1 MTKEKWTP
9 GPWHVAPKKATY
21 QVVGA
26 AAESLIEF
34 GLPTEIEMASV
45 GHRGG
50 QAAAIPMDE
59 SSMANAHLISA
70 APELFEA
77 LDDARAWINCCGA
90 HSELQDILDRIDAAI
105 AKARGERR
113 DTHPKR

>member
-9 GPWHVAPKKATY
+9 GPWHVGPKKATY
-21 QVVGA
+21 QVVGDV
-26 AAESLIEF
+26 AERLIEL

-70 APELFEA
+70 APELLEA
-77 LDDARAWINCCGA
+77 CERVIDSIEGGA
-90 HSELQDILDRIDAAI
+90 TTPEESITYVRAAI

-113 DTHPKR
+113 DTRTKQ

>member
-21 QVVGA
+21 QVVGV
-26 AAESLIEF
+26 AAESLIEL

-70 APELFEA
+70 VPDAVGLAKIVMDYCGDPKGISEIRRDELYDVA
-77 LDDARAWINCCGA
+77 L
-90 HSELQDILDRIDAAI
+90 QFMK
-105 AKARGERR
+105 KARVSGG
-113 DTHPKR
+113 